1 MNDFILQLKNVSRL
15 FPKDVSDTGTSLY
28 REMIFPRSMFKS
40 NSIDYFY
47 AVEQINISI
56 KKDEK
61 IGILGTH
68 LSGKSTLAGILSGM
82 IDPTGG
88 SVISHGSRHLING
101 KSSAGYKP
109 MLKIIENLR
118 LQAMFLGLHGDDLNL
133 AIENTLEKAR
143 LGYTDIFK
151 TTGNVSQ
158 HLIRQIALIMSL
170 QINSDTI
177 VIDNINSAGTGI
189 VREDITE
196 YINNKINSSTSLV
209 ITSHPKLIQ
218 HTTNKIFLL
227 HYGRLYGPFGL
238 EEAISHYSELPRE
251 NHADTF
257 TPSSPP
263 KRKNINEN
271 FLPDDDMLDIGDDP
285 DDDSY
290 PIDPWIEK
298 FTLKKTKLTE
308 KENSRSIKTSSRE
321 KKFQDRGKLDEF
333 IKKGK
338 EDDSPLL
345 DLDKSFIDGKEYFY
359 RYISLVRKKDDVLSL
374 QLNLVVKMDF
384 NLSSFAIT
392 LHPEY
397 EDEIIR
403 TDLTLEE
410 RDLKINSSHK
420 LMLDVVIP
428 DLKPYR
434 YVLAITPIQKNKTF
448 LIKNRIKLVKF
459 AILGHGIIKKYG
471 KMKLKLN
478 SFN

>member
-15 FPKDVSDTGTSLY
+15 FPKDVSETGTSLY
-28 REMIFPRSMFKS
+28 REMVFPKSMFKS

-61 IGILGTH
+61 IGILGMH

-82 IDPTGG
+82 IEPTGG

-118 LQAMFLGLHGDDLNL
+118 LQAMFLGLHGDDLEL

-143 LGYTDIFK
+143 LDYTDVLK

-158 HLIRQIALIMSL
+158 HLIRQIALLMSL
-170 QINSDTI
+170 QINTDI
-177 VIDNINSAGTGI
+177 LIIDNINSIGTGI
-189 VREDITE
+189 VREDISE
-196 YINNKINSSTSLV
+196 CINSKINSSTSLV
-209 ITSHPKLIQ
+209 IANHPKLIQ
-218 HTTNKIFLL
+218 QTINKIFLL
-227 HYGRLYGPFGL
+227 HYGRLYGPFDL

-251 NHADTF
+251 NHTDTYVS
-257 TPSSPP
+257 SSPP
-263 KRKNINEN
+263 KRENTNEN
-271 FLPDDDMLDIGDDP
+271 FLPDDNMLDIGDDT
-285 DDDSY
+285 DDESY
-290 PIDPWIEK
+290 LTDPWIEK
-298 FTLKKTKLTE
+298 FTLKKNKLTE

-321 KKFQDRGKLDEF
+321 KKFQERGKLDEF

-338 EDDSPLL
+338 KDDIPLI
-345 DLDKSFIDGKEYFY
+345 DLDKAIIDGKEYFY
-359 RYISLVRKKDDVLSL
+359 RYISLVRKKGDVLSL
-374 QLNLVVKMDF
+374 VLNFIVKKDF

-397 EDEIIR
+397 EDEIMR
-403 TDLTLEE
+403 TDLPLEE

-420 LMLDVVIP
+420 LMLDIEIP

-448 LIKNRIKLVKF
+448 LLKNRIKLVKF
-459 AILGHGIIKKYG
+459 AILGHGIIKDYG
-471 KMKLKLN
+471 KMKLRLN